1 MILNAK
7 KRPLIAVA
15 LLLTSL
21 GITTSCI
28 DNSYDLNKDIDMT
41 ISAGGEHLA
50 IPVGYTEKITLD
62 KIIEIE
68 EGDDLQL
75 VDGEYHLLKGDDIE
89 PSTTK
94 VEDVTIDEIKSNIE
108 KINISKDS
116 STSSPQQRTSN
127 ENKYNTDFEKTGKI
141 EVTAKRIDEAVKE
154 IGELEA
160 KDKVAFDIFI
170 NIEGE
175 FSIVKV
181 TNLQIE
187 LPDFLVFADTQD
199 TEGIIIDKDN
209 HKLSFNDFIL
219 KKNTTEEQGKF
230 HLQLIAYYFAE
241 KAGTGQGLVVTNKE
255 INETYDVKV
264 SGTAEVTL
272 GTTTPTVSSNDKLY
286 IIPQIM
292 IAEMNVQNVTG
303 VIQPKITP
311 TNTIVK
317 LENLP
322 DFLSDNEV
330 ELEITNPTISFI
342 ANNPLETPIILNGE
356 MLGKKADGS
365 MIEGSTVKIGNGSK
379 DGNKIQLNPGNN
391 IIILSRTGKSN
402 QENSS
407 TVQNIQVSDINNLIK
422 KIPDEVNVT
431 LNPVVKNDDYYTV
444 ELKEDGY
451 TMEGNYDIDIP
462 LNFGSNLKIVYDE
475 TIDNFDLDLEDVDI
489 KKAILSI
496 NAVNTIPLAMEIKN
510 ENVSALDANGN
521 VIKDIDVTVEGTI
534 TESKDGKAEVSST
547 LNINL
552 NETAE
557 GAISKLDGLKLKV
570 TAVPGQATDVQLLST
585 QWLQLTDMKL
595 KIPNGI
601 KVDLN

>member
-108 KINISKDS
+108 KIDISKDS

-199 TEGIIIDKDN
+199 TEGIIIDKYN

-330 ELEITNPTISFI
+330 ELDITNPTISFI

>member
-75 VDGEYHLLKGDDIE
+75 VDGEYHLLKADEMAGTETEVATVTVD
-89 PSTTK
+89 PSTNNIDAIK
-94 VEDVTIDEIKSNIE
+94 VYDSNQPSSYNTEHTVNDVESQGEINIKAQKIDKAVIEIGALTAEQPTELVLNFTIDAQGVNYDAVQIKKMEITFPDFIKFKEGQTGLVNNKLTIE
-108 KINISKDS
+108 DA
-116 STSSPQQRTSN
+116 
-127 ENKYNTDFEKTGKI
+127 E
-141 EVTAKRIDEAVKE
+141 IDETIGYVPTPLKIIGYEFGSRYGEGIAVE
-154 IGELEA
+154 GENNE
-160 KDKVAFDIFI
+160 KFI
-170 NIEGE
+170 NINNE
-175 FSIVKV
+175 FIKVVTTVTV
-181 TNLQIE
+181 TNI
-187 LPDFLVFADTQD
+187 
-199 TEGIIIDKDN
+199 
-209 HKLSFNDFIL
+209 S
-219 KKNTTEEQGKF
+219 
-230 HLQLIAYYFAE
+230 
-241 KAGTGQGLVVTNKE
+241 GTGTLNIKPTAILNEMTVNK
-255 INETYDVKV
+255 VF
-264 SGTAEVTL
+264 GTIK
-272 GTTTPTVSSNDKLY
+272 PD
-286 IIPQIM
+286 
-292 IAEMNVQNVTG
+292 MNVETTNVELT
-303 VIQPKITP
+303 
-311 TNTIVK
+311 
-317 LENLP
+317 NLP
-322 DFLSDNEV
+322 DFLQDDEV
-330 ELEITNPTISFI
+330 KLDITNPIFSFK
-342 ANNPLETPIILNGE
+342 ANNPLQTNIEMDGVMTGYKNGQVTKVVKIGSGNGGNPIILKPSGDNQQTIS
-356 MLGKKADGS
+356 LTRVATA
-365 MIEGSTVKIGNGSK
+365 IEGATNVVVPNLNDIIETIPDYITVDLEPTVKS
-379 DGNKIQLNPGNN
+379 
-391 IIILSRTGKSN
+391 
-402 QENSS
+402 
-407 TVQNIQVSDINNLIK
+407 
-422 KIPDEVNVT
+422 
-431 LNPVVKNDDYYTV
+431 DDYYNV
-444 ELKEDGY
+444 ELGQKY
-451 TMEGNYDIDIP
+451 ILNSSYDIDVP

>member
-75 VDGEYHLLKGDDIE
+75 VDGEYHLLKSDNIDETNTSVNLVTVNDSENTINLVEVISNANYPSKIDVSIFDKESEGKIE
-89 PSTTK
+89 TKAHKIDNAVIEIGALTANTPTKLTLNFKIETTGNISYS
-94 VEDVTIDEIKSNIE
+94 DVTIENMAIIFPDFIQFKEGQNGLNGQTLTISGEVIPHGSNFT
-108 KINISKDS
+108 KDLYI
-116 STSSPQQRTSN
+116 TKYVFG
-127 ENKYNTDFEKTGKI
+127 NKYGEGNKVQEENGDRIIRIENQKITVKTNVIVHEAQGNGSLSI
-141 EVTAKRIDEAVKE
+141 SPTA
-154 IGELEA
+154 
-160 KDKVAFDIFI
+160 
-170 NIEGE
+170 
-175 FSIVKV
+175 
-181 TNLQIE
+181 
-187 LPDFLVFADTQD
+187 
-199 TEGIIIDKDN
+199 
-209 HKLSFNDFIL
+209 IL
-219 KKNTTEEQGKF
+219 AAMTVNN
-230 HLQLIAYYFAE
+230 
-241 KAGTGQGLVVTNKE
+241 V
-255 INETYDVKV
+255 
-264 SGTAEVTL
+264 L
-272 GTTTPTVSSNDKLY
+272 GTIKP
-286 IIPQIM
+286 
-292 IAEMNVQNVTG
+292 EMNVE
-303 VIQPKITP
+303 P
-311 TNTIVK
+311 TNVK
-317 LENLP
+317 LTNLP
-322 DFLSDNEV
+322 DFLQDDEV
-330 ELEITNPTISFI
+330 KLDITNPIFSFK
-342 ANNPLETPIILNGE
+342 ANNPLQTNIEMDGVMTGYKNGQVTKVVKIGSGNGGNPIILKPSGDNQQTIS
-356 MLGKKADGS
+356 LTRVATA
-365 MIEGSTVKIGNGSK
+365 IEGVTNVVVPNLNDIIETIPDYITVDLEPTVKS
-379 DGNKIQLNPGNN
+379 
-391 IIILSRTGKSN
+391 
-402 QENSS
+402 
-407 TVQNIQVSDINNLIK
+407 
-422 KIPDEVNVT
+422 
-431 LNPVVKNDDYYTV
+431 DDYYNV
-444 ELKEDGY
+444 ELGQKY
-451 TMEGNYDIDIP
+451 ILNSSYDIDVP

>member
-75 VDGEYHLLKGDDIE
+75 VDGEYHLLKKGNIDNATTEIGEVTVTGTTTIIE
-89 PSTTK
+89 ATPIAEVAAALTHWQTMAAS
-94 VEDVTIDEIKSNIE
+94 
-108 KINISKDS
+108 IN
-116 STSSPQQRTSN
+116 
-127 ENKYNTDFEKTGKI
+127 KTGTI
-141 EVTAKRIDEAVKE
+141 EVSAHDIDDAIKE
-154 IGELEA
+154 IGALKASSPTELIINLGITAGENMDFDNITFTDL
-160 KDKVAFDIFI
+160 KITFPSILDFEPYTGLSNNILDLDGLTINKGEEKNISLQVKGYKFGNETPDGKKIIGNTLNINEKVIV
-170 NIEGE
+170 EGKTTVD
-175 FSIVKV
+175 VKMGSSG
-181 TNLQIE
+181 TISFTPTIE
-187 LPDFLVFADTQD
+187 LQ
-199 TEGIIIDKDN
+199 
-209 HKLSFNDFIL
+209 
-219 KKNTTEEQGKF
+219 
-230 HLQLIAYYFAE
+230 
-241 KAGTGQGLVVTNKE
+241 
-255 INETYDVKV
+255 
-264 SGTAEVTL
+264 
-272 GTTTPTVSSNDKLY
+272 
-286 IIPQIM
+286 
-292 IAEMNVQNVTG
+292 EMDIQSVTG
-303 VIQPKITP
+303 VIQPIIEP
-311 TNTIVK
+311 TGSTVN

-322 DFLSDNEV
+322 DFLEDDAT
-330 ELEITNPTISFI
+330 ELDITNPIFTFI
-342 ANNPLETPIILNGE
+342 AENPLEAPIILNGTMQGE
-356 MLGKKADGS
+356 KNGS
-365 MIEGSTVKIGNGSK
+365 IIEGSTVILGRNGIDQQDIILEKGDNIIALSRLGTGGPEGSK
-379 DGNKIQLNPGNN
+379 N
-391 IIILSRTGKSN
+391 IKVSN
-402 QENSS
+402 
-407 TVQNIQVSDINNLIK
+407 INDLIK
-422 KIPDEVNVT
+422 KIPDVVKVD
-431 LNPVVKNDDYYTV
+431 LNPLVEYATYYTV
-444 ELKEDGY
+444 DLTTSY
-451 TMEGNYDIDIP
+451 AMESNYDIDIP

-570 TAVPGQATDVQLLST
+570 TAVPGQATDVQLVST